1 MSLADICL
9 LASLLVVVVVVAKM
23 LRAVRLLDGRV
34 SLLQEQVRLGR
45 TAGAKPGGAPL
56 AAAKPPSGRTPVYGV
71 PVTPPAPRGATPA
84 PDAQDADGEGR
95 YPGEQAAHVIDQAE
109 AEAVWA
115 RMEAEQ
121 ERLKRAMGRDFQ
133 VRARMRSASDIRG
146 KPVVRALSAQDLA
159 KKLEHK

>member
-56 AAAKPPSGRTPVYGV
+56 AAAKPPSGKTPVYGV

-84 PDAQDADGEGR
+84 PDDGAADGHL
-95 YPGEQAAHVIDQAE
+95 PGEPAAHVIDQAE

-133 VRARMRSASDIRG
+133 VRARQRSASEIRG